1 MTSIYAQ
8 QISGA
13 TALPWFV
20 DFGQQIPIFAWCRTV
35 CLCLSLGC
43 MVTKL
48 PYRSIAGWMVG
59 LIEFES
65 TTSSMSTRRSN
76 QLSYRPFRFQMG
88 QFTQL
93 GRRIKA
99 LRKCVFGLLGRSE
112 PRAGKFRMTGVIRG
126 PAGTM
131 AGRCRSV
138 CTWPGNLRV
147 SSAIKCGVFLS
158 NRRDRGSKPNQNL

>member
-1 MTSIYAQ
+1 MYAQ
-8 QISGA
+8 QISRA

-20 DFGQQIPIFAWCRTV
+20 DFGQQIPIFAWCKTA

-76 QLSYRPFRFQMG
+76 QLSYRPFGFQMA

-99 LRKCVFGLLGRSE
+99 PRKSIFGLSGRAEGS
-112 PRAGKFRMTGVIRG
+112 AGKFCMTSVIRG
-126 PAGTM
+126 FAGSM
-131 AGRCRSV
+131 VGRCRSV
-138 CTWPGNLRV
+138 CKLPGIRRV
-147 SSAIKCGVFLS
+147 SSAIKCGFFE
-158 NRRDRGSKPNQNL
+158 

>member
-1 MTSIYAQ
+1 MHLSQTRPAIAPKVTSIYAQ
-8 QISGA
+8 QISRA

-76 QLSYRPFRFQMG
+76 QLSYRPLGFQMA

-93 GRRIKA
+93 SRIIKA
-99 LRKCVFGLLGRSE
+99 RCESLRGCLGR
-112 PRAGKFRMTGVIRG
+112 
-126 PAGTM
+126 
-131 AGRCRSV
+131 
-138 CTWPGNLRV
+138 
-147 SSAIKCGVFLS
+147 FL
-158 NRRDRGSKPNQNL
+158 GAQNLAQPALRWRWVKSATLGWLLVSGVGFDIG